1 MSQSFALDPSPLP
14 REQTVPPKSHAGLG
28 AWFGRVLESLVA
40 AQRRRFED
48 TDPLLYRFPPL

>member
-14 REQTVPPKSHAGLG
+14 GEHTVTAKSRAGLG
-28 AWFGRVLESLVA
+28 AWFGRVLASLVA
-40 AQRRRFED
+40 AQRQRFED